1 MTQYSN
7 FLIPSAKLRKS
18 TLRLAVASVIALVPA
33 GASFADPPDIL
44 VDAPYHRHFIV
55 TPNGDLVR
63 IGPDICADPDL
74 QLAFNE
80 FHFNIPDSA
89 LPGIGAID
97 TLGPQD
103 GEPGLHDGQRDDM
116 TAIRGCG

>member
-7 FLIPSAKLRKS
+7 FLIPSAKL
-18 TLRLAVASVIALVPA
+18 
-33 GASFADPPDIL
+33 
-44 VDAPYHRHFIV
+44 
-55 TPNGDLVR
+55 
-63 IGPDICADPDL
+63 L

-80 FHFNIPDSA
+80 FHFNIHDSA

-103 GEPGLHDGQRDDM
+103 GAPGLHDGLGADM